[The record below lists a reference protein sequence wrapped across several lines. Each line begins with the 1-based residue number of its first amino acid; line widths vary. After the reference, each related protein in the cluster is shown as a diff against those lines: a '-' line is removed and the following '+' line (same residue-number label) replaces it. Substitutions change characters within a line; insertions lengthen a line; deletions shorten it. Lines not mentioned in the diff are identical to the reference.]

1 MGYLAPNY
9 MNIYSL
15 ILYDFD
21 VINSRSGPIYFKC
34 KKKKA
39 LFIQNGFTAWPE
51 FNLF

>member
-1 MGYLAPNY
+1 

-21 VINSRSGPIYFKC
+21 VINSRSGPIYFKFK